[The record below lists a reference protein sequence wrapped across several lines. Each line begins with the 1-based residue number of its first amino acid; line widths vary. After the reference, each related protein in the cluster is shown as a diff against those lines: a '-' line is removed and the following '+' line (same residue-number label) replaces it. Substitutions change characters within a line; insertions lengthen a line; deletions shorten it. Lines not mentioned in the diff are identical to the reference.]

1 MTLHETVTDANNNVI
16 PGRINDNF
24 GLSGILASTQIASN
38 EITIDSE
45 LVIISNSGS
54 IENIEG
60 GIIGQRLLIKSAS
73 GIDAVVI
80 KDTATKN
87 IKIFNADDGA
97 VYLTNENMAIELL
110 KVDDSIAP
118 GDKNWNVINIYA

>member
-1 MTLHETVTDANNNVI
+1 LTLHETVTDANNNVI